1 MSKKLLKINVLI
13 LTILLS
19 GFFFLTVNQAAG
31 LITGF
36 LLSLGSVLVSSWII
50 ESFWEAEFN
59 QFNKIF
65 FFSLFIRFFVVVGV
79 LALLLGVTKI
89 DEIYFTVSFIIS
101 YLCHSITEMIFFNKI
116 LQKQSSN

>member
-19 GFFFLTVNQAAG
+19 GFFFLTVNQAVG

>member
-1 MSKKLLKINVLI
+1 M
-13 LTILLS
+13 
-19 GFFFLTVNQAAG
+19 G
-31 LITGF
+31 LISGF
-36 LLSLGSVLVSSWII
+36 LLSLLSVLVSSWII
-50 ESFWEAEFN
+50 ERFWEAEFN

-65 FFSLFIRFFVVVGV
+65 FFSLFIRFIVVVGV

-116 LQKQSSN
+116 LQKQSSK